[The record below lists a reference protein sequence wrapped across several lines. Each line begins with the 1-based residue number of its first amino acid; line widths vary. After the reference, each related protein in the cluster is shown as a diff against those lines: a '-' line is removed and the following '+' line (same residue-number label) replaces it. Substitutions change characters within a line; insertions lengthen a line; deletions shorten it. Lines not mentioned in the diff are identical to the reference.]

1 MQVQVQRLLADH
13 CTSIFHLT
21 QKHQLEERL
30 ITLKEELCRI
40 NPEALEE
47 IERDCSLKNDSDDE
61 QVRSKKARP
70 VKVSSSK
77 PIKKNERR
85 KKAQPKLIYN

>member
-21 QKHQLEERL
+21 QKHQLEE
-30 ITLKEELCRI
+30 
-40 NPEALEE
+40 

-61 QVRSKKARP
+61 QVRIKKSRP